1 MGLDNLLQSLA
12 IVRQRGYQFHI
23 VIGGNGSQLARLTNL
38 CNVLGLEREV
48 TFMGFV
54 PGEQLALAYGAC
66 DASVVPTAQL
76 EGFGIIVL
84 EALACGRPVLVTEVG
99 ALPEVMQN
107 FEPKWIARGHAP
119 EDIADLLCAYLAGDL
134 PVHTAETL
142 RETVSERYGFPRALD
157 SYERILLSRRQ
168 LDDIPKAL

>member
-1 MGLDNLLQSLA
+1 MGLDNLLQALA
-12 IVRQRGYQFHI
+12 LVRQRGYQFHT
-23 VIGGNGSQLARLTNL
+23 VIGGSGSQLARLTNL
-38 CNVLGLEREV
+38 CNALGLESQV

-66 DASVVPTAQL
+66 DASIIPTAEL
-76 EGFGIIVL
+76 ECFGIIAL
-84 EALACGRPVLVTEVG
+84 EALACGRPVLVTPVG
-99 ALPEVMQN
+99 ALPEVMQH
-107 FEPKWIARGHAP
+107 FEPQWIARGYAP

-142 RETVSERYGFPRALD
+142 RETIAERYGFPRALD
-157 SYERILLSRRQ
+157 AYERILLSRRQ